1 LCARRAC
8 MRVCEWRASSV
19 RGHMR
24 TSVRAYSAFC
34 LGGGRKCCSANLERY
49 MGSAE
54 ARARRSFG
62 TQVRHGLYAEPL
74 SKLSLTSRCRRPTVG
89 ECRAFRVERIIS
101 ADRLR
106 RFARWSEANR
116 ARPEVS
122 ASPCRADVFTQ
133 PCARRCAQGTRSTAN
148 ATSNEKTGSQPV
160 IPVRVDQVAIQTP
173 PGSLTPAA

>member
-1 LCARRAC
+1 MACVVRARAYAYVRAC
-8 MRVCEWRASSV
+8 VLCV
-19 RGHMR
+19 
-24 TSVRAYSAFC
+24 
-34 LGGGRKCCSANLERY
+34 GGGRKCCS
-49 MGSAE
+49 GSTWSVTR
-54 ARARRSFG
+54 ARRKLARNRRSFG

-106 RFARWSEANR
+106 RFARWSETNR

-122 ASPCRADVFTQ
+122 ASPCRADVLTQ

-148 ATSNEKTGSQPV
+148 AASNEKNGSQPV

-173 PGSLTPAA
+173 PGPLTPAA